1 MTPGSL
7 LATLRDT
14 DMTLPLVCSLISSAL
29 TGGEREIN
37 GRPAHPCAC
46 LLCVGLMTLAG
57 LRMAEWS
64 VALPDGAQV
73 VSDMARMPHA
83 ILTGIDFL
91 GAGVIYRE
99 GASVQGLTT
108 AASLWLTAA
117 LGIVFGTGLLELGTI
132 GTVASLL
139 VLVVLRIL
147 QRLAPQRPKVRVK
160 FTVCAE
166 SSFGLVRPYALLGQ
180 HGLTAGPPTIRQ
192 RAGKRRCTALAG
204 ARGTNINCEVLAVA
218 FQSDDL
224 VQESSILPV

>member
-14 DMTLPLVCSLISSAL
+14 DMTLPLLCSLISSAL

-37 GRPAHPCAC
+37 GKP
-46 LLCVGLMTLAG
+46 AG

-73 VSDMARMPHA
+73 VSDKARMPHA

-99 GASVQGLTT
+99 EASVQGLTT

-132 GTVASLL
+132 GTVAALL

-147 QRLAPQRPKVRVK
+147 QRLAPQCPKVRVK

-192 RAGKRRCTALAG
+192 RVGKRRCTALAG
-204 ARGTNINCEVLAVA
+204 AQGTNINCEVLAVA